1 MNEQDALS
9 GNDQQGGSS
18 IAVLEMDDESNAD
31 EENSDSNDDRFVE
44 FLATKTKSHDND
56 GVDECNIPESYS
68 DEKDDDIVPKM
79 KKWKRIKISSDEDD

>member
-9 GNDQQGGSS
+9 GDDQQGGSS

-44 FLATKTKSHDND
+44 FF
-56 GVDECNIPESYS
+56 S
-68 DEKDDDIVPKM
+68 D
-79 KKWKRIKISSDEDD
+79 KIEVS